1 MSFVT
6 DLKARKAAIGVELA
20 ALATTE
26 AGGLPNA
33 SVPHAVDHVGYKDG
47 LYRELDNIHKL
58 LLAEGGLTAEE
69 MGIFEVVSEGST

>member
-1 MSFVT
+1 MSFVS
-6 DLKARKAAIGVELA
+6 DLKARKLAIGVELA
-20 ALATTE
+20 ALSIAE

-33 SVPHAVDHVGYKDG
+33 SVPHGVDHVGYKDG

-69 MGIFEVVSEGST
+69 LGVFEIVSEGTT